1 MRGVGGRFRD
11 RSRLAAGKRRLR
23 QAAALGALILPGAPM
38 LSEVAWGQAA
48 ATLPEVTVVAPRP
61 APAPPRRPA
70 PAARRAA
77 VSRPVAPATTPVPS
91 ALPAFQVIAT
101 TPVTG
106 IGFDRNK
113 VPAMA
118 QTVTA
123 EDFSRVY
130 SPNVL

>member
-1 MRGVGGRFRD
+1 MLP
-11 RSRLAAGKRRLR
+11 SAAM
-23 QAAALGALILPGAPM
+23 LPD
-38 LSEVAWGQAA
+38 VAWGQAS

-61 APAPPRRPA
+61 ATSPPRRQA

-77 VSRPVAPATTPVPS
+77 VSPPVASATTPVPS
-91 ALPAFQVIAT
+91 ALPAYQVIAT

-123 EDFSRVY
+123 EDFSRV
-130 SPNVL
+130 